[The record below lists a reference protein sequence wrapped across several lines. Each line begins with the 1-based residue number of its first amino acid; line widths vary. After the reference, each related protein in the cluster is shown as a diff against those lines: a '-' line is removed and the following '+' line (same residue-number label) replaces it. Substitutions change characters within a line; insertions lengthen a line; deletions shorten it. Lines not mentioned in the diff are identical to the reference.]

1 MNEALAV
8 RFSDF
13 DLSERCL
20 ILELDAVAR
29 VFNEG
34 AESGRFNALCWMA
47 VIVSSFPPGFAQEQA
62 EDKLA
67 GFIARLPLT
76 GDQLQRI
83 RAYRSD
89 GLGGQDAEPAH
100 PSLRRWP

>member
-1 MNEALAV
+1 MERLNFEWSTEGLTREIASAEQV
-8 RFSDF
+8 FATGSPRTR
-13 DLSERCL
+13 LS
-20 ILELDAVAR
+20 
-29 VFNEG
+29 
-34 AESGRFNALCWMA
+34 ALCWMA

-89 GLGGQDAEPAH
+89 GLGGQDAEPAQ